1 LKPDSVSTKQERI
14 ARLARQNPAMAF
26 TSLNHYLDYEWL
38 QYAYELTRKD
48 GAVGVD
54 GQTAAEYAEH
64 LEENLRSLLDRLKSG
79 TYHAPPVRRAYIPKG
94 GARTELRPLGIP
106 AFEDKVAQRA
116 IVLLLEPIYEQDF
129 KEFSFGFRPGKSPH
143 QALRH
148 LRSHIMDHNGRWIL
162 DVDLSRYF
170 ETIEH
175 ATLRGLLARRVTDGV
190 IRRLIDKW
198 LKAGVLEAG
207 QIQRSPTGTPQGGVA
222 SPLLAN
228 LYLHYA
234 LDVWFT
240 ESVRPR
246 MKKQCALVRFCDD
259 FVLVFEDFLD
269 SQRVSR
275 VLGPR
280 LAKFGLRLNPAKT
293 HLVDFRFKRPDGVK
307 HRAAEATTF
316 TFLGFLHVWGHSRQG
331 KWVVY
336 QRTAKER
343 YARTLRRIALYCKL
357 HRHRPL
363 AEQQRRLSQMLQGH
377 YAYFGITSNGKRLR
391 WLAHKVEGIWRTWLS
406 RRTRNGQLT
415 WEVFGRVLERYP
427 LPRPRIYHQYTARS
441 EATL

>member
-170 ETIEH
+170 
-175 ATLRGLLARRVTDGV
+175 D
-190 IRRLIDKW
+190 
-198 LKAGVLEAG
+198 
-207 QIQRSPTGTPQGGVA
+207 
-222 SPLLAN
+222 
-228 LYLHYA
+228 
-234 LDVWFT
+234 
-240 ESVRPR
+240 
-246 MKKQCALVRFCDD
+246 
-259 FVLVFEDFLD
+259 
-269 SQRVSR
+269 
-275 VLGPR
+275 
-280 LAKFGLRLNPAKT
+280 
-293 HLVDFRFKRPDGVK
+293 
-307 HRAAEATTF
+307 
-316 TFLGFLHVWGHSRQG
+316 
-331 KWVVY
+331 
-336 QRTAKER
+336 
-343 YARTLRRIALYCKL
+343 
-357 HRHRPL
+357 
-363 AEQQRRLSQMLQGH
+363 
-377 YAYFGITSNGKRLR
+377 
-391 WLAHKVEGIWRTWLS
+391 
-406 RRTRNGQLT
+406 
-415 WEVFGRVLERYP
+415 
-427 LPRPRIYHQYTARS
+427 
-441 EATL
+441 